1 MPDSWRRL
9 SAHDEVGGSL
19 GDPLL
24 VDIRQ
29 IVDQAQSHSA
39 TGEPVAPTD
48 GSTFETHVLCTPE
61 VHDARLDC
69 AVRCDL

>member
-29 IVDQAQSHSA
+29 IVDQAQSHSP
-39 TGEPVAPTD
+39 TGEPIAPTD
-48 GSTFETHVLCTPE
+48 GFLVAPLAS
-61 VHDARLDC
+61 
-69 AVRCDL
+69 

>member
-9 SAHDEVGGSL
+9 SAHDEAGGSL

-29 IVDQAQSHSA
+29 IVDQVQSHSA
-39 TGEPVAPTD
+39 AVEPVDPTD
-48 GSTFETHVLCTPE
+48 GFLVASPL
-61 VHDARLDC
+61 AS
-69 AVRCDL
+69 

>member
-39 TGEPVAPTD
+39 TGEPIGMAFWLPPSLV
-48 GSTFETHVLCTPE
+48 
-61 VHDARLDC
+61 DALHQGR
-69 AVRCDL
+69 RP

>member
-9 SAHDEVGGSL
+9 SAHDEAGGSL

-29 IVDQAQSHSA
+29 IVDLAQSHSA
-39 TGEPVAPTD
+39 TGEPVAHTD
-48 GSTFETHVLCTPE
+48 GFLVVPLASPHY
-61 VHDARLDC
+61 ARQVGECGLHG
-69 AVRCDL
+69 